1 MLFGQ
6 LTKCQPEQTYKAA
19 KPRKFHAYNFR
30 SSDST
35 MKDALNISAMGR
47 SKAKKRE
54 SPHFTKYSEFP

>member
-19 KPRKFHAYNFR
+19 KPLKFHAYNFR

-47 SKAKKRE
+47 SKAKK
-54 SPHFTKYSEFP
+54 